1 MLHKNSLGLE
11 MDKILFIK
19 IAVGVVWGLLIGFA
33 GIPISKKLILKR
45 SDDPGDTIVLNNKIF
60 KVVII
65 GVSLVCAVCA
75 ALTADGWAL
84 LVRNLLLLLPMLSIA
99 IVDSLIRKIPNPLLL
114 AMIIVQGAYLAY
126 YCIESQTTNLLIS
139 AGFGFFVGFLCC
151 TIPSI
156 LRVPVGAGDIKYSAV
171 IGLCIYFMN
180 YMQAMVIMGLLAA
193 VALVV
198 LKATKKGGLKTLIPM
213 GPFLSVGAVISMC
226 FPLVENVLS
235 KVGMF

>member
-1 MLHKNSLGLE
+1 
-11 MDKILFIK
+11 MDKILILK
-19 IAVGVVWGLLIGFA
+19 IALGVAWGFVVGLLGV
-33 GIPISKKLILKR
+33 PISRKLILKR
-45 SDDPGDTIVLNNKIF
+45 SDDPGDTIVLNNNIF
-60 KVVII
+60 KASIICVSVVC
-65 GVSLVCAVCA
+65 SVCV

-84 LVRNLLLLLPMLSIA
+84 VIRNLLFLLPMLSIA

-114 AMIIVQGAYLAY
+114 TMIIVQGVYLAY
-126 YCIESQTTNLLIS
+126 YCIENKSTSLLIT
-139 AGFGFFVGFLCC
+139 AGFGFFVGFFCC

-180 YMQAMVIMGLLAA
+180 YLQAMMIMGLLAA

-226 FPLVENVLS
+226 FPLIENLFS

>member
-1 MLHKNSLGLE
+1 MHDLSSSRLNSTFSAAVSTLI
-11 MDKILFIK
+11 MFIN
-19 IAVGVVWGLLIGFA
+19 
-33 GIPISKKLILKR
+33 
-45 SDDPGDTIVLNNKIF
+45 VLY
-60 KVVII
+60 
-65 GVSLVCAVCA
+65 
-75 ALTADGWAL
+75 W
-84 LVRNLLLLLPMLSIA
+84 
-99 IVDSLIRKIPNPLLL
+99 
-114 AMIIVQGAYLAY
+114 
-126 YCIESQTTNLLIS
+126 QTTNLLIS